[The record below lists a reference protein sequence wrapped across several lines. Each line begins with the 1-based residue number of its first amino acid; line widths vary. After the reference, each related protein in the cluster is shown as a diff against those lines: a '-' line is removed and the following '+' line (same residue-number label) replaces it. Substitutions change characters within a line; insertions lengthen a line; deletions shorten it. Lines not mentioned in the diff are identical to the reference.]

1 MFMTISSKTLN
12 QYFVFG
18 MTQGGHLYVSISGSK
33 TRQCCERGQLGGG
46 WTVMT
51 TPETFQ
57 RDARRW
63 YRAHV
68 RRVQEMA

>member
-1 MFMTISSKTLN
+1 MFMTISSKSLN
-12 QYFVFG
+12 QFFAFG
-18 MTQGGHLYVSISGSK
+18 MTSNGHLYVSIDGRDA
-33 TRQCCERGQLGGG
+33 RQCCERGQIGGG

-51 TPETFQ
+51 TPETFE

-68 RRVQEMA
+68 RRCAEMA